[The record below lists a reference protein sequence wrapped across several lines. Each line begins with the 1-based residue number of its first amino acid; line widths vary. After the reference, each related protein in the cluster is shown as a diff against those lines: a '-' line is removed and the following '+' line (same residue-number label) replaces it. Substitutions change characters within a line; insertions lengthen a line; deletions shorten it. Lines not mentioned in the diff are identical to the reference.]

1 MKAKLQDEY
10 LPPYF
15 QEKYLPQSYYGNS
28 QGQQGNTRYWSS
40 QPIAPFK
47 ENTTNVC
54 SISNPQPTQA
64 PSFMAQTLK
73 NLEQAIQNTS
83 AELQRI
89 HTRLVSSEVSHI
101 EDVASSMFVQEE
113 EPIVELK
120 QGDLSE
126 PCVIIQP
133 AQAPNILPPKIF
145 TILDDE
151 KVLL

>member
-1 MKAKLQDEY
+1 M
-10 LPPYF
+10 
-15 QEKYLPQSYYGNS
+15 SV
-28 QGQQGNTRYWSS
+28 R
-40 QPIAPFK
+40 
-47 ENTTNVC
+47 

-133 AQAPNILPPKIF
+133 AQAPNILPPKVF